1 MTGAA
6 LACPS
11 VSSARGRDADV
22 LVIGAGLSGLAAARD
37 LSLKGLNVLVLEA
50 ADVIGGRTKLA
61 SLGGGV
67 RVDLGA
73 MWIHGWK
80 ENPLTALARDSGAML
95 QRFDWSDGST
105 YDPSNPS
112 LTARQLAAD
121 ERILQSALDFAQ
133 VWAEELS
140 IDAPLSQAFDAF
152 VRGARLNARQRSA
165 FEAEAYWSTSEYGA
179 VPSELSAW
187 WWDEGKEFGG
197 GDSLVAGGL
206 GLLPSYLAKGLKI
219 RANAAVEVVDWS
231 GSSPSVFL
239 RNGERMAA
247 QAVLVTLP
255 LGVLKSGSV
264 RFSPGLPDSKT
275 QAVDRLGFGSYQKTF
290 LLFENGTKLPA
301 GPVIRERSEGKAWS
315 VWCNLTDFMRL
326 PVLMALN
333 AGPAAREVEKLSDA
347 QMAASSLDALQRFT
361 GTALPAPQ
369 AVLGTRWGSDPFTRG
384 AYSFA
389 AVGSGPEQ
397 RRALAEPLPGGIY
410 FAGEAASVDH
420 PSTAHGALLTGRS
433 AARRILRDL
442 GL

>member
-1 MTGAA
+1 MAGAA
-6 LACPS
+6 LACPN

-22 LVIGAGLSGLAAARD
+22 LVIGAGMSGLAAARD
-37 LSLKGLNVLVLEA
+37 LSLKGLNVVVLEA

-61 SLGGGV
+61 SLGGV

-80 ENPLTALARDSGAML
+80 GNPLTAIARDAGAML
-95 QRFDWSDGST
+95 ERFDWSAGSI
-105 YDPSNPS
+105 YDPSNPNF
-112 LTARQLAAD
+112 TAGQHAAD
-121 ERILQSALDFAQ
+121 KRMLQRALDFAR
-133 VWAEELS
+133 VWAQALS
-140 IDAPLSQAFDAF
+140 SDAPLSQGLDAF
-152 VRGARLNARQRSA
+152 ARSERLNARQRSG

-197 GDSLVAGGL
+197 GDVLVAGGL
-206 GLLPSYLAKGLKI
+206 GLLPAYLAKGLKI
-219 RANAAVEVVDWS
+219 RVNAAVEVVDWS
-231 GSSPSVFL
+231 GSSPSVVL
-239 RNGERMAA
+239 RSGERMAA

-255 LGVLKSGSV
+255 LGVLKSGAV
-264 RFSPGLPDSKT
+264 RFVPGLPDSKI

-290 LLFENGTKLPA
+290 LLFEKGTKLPA
-301 GPVIRERSEGKAWS
+301 GPVIRERSDGKAWS
-315 VWCNLTDFMRL
+315 VWCNLTDFMRR

-347 QMAASSLDALQRFT
+347 QMAVSSIDALQGFT
-361 GTALPAPQ
+361 GTRLPAPQ
-369 AVLGTRWGSDPFTRG
+369 AVLGTHWGADPFTRG

-397 RRALAEPLPGGIY
+397 RRALAEPLPGGVY
-410 FAGEAASVDH
+410 FAGEAASVDY

-433 AARRILRDL
+433 AARRIFRDL